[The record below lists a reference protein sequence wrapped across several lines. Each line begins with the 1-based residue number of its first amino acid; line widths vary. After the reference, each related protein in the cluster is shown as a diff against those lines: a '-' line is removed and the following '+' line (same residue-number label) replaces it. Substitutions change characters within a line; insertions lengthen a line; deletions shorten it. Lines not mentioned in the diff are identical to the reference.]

1 MNDELKE
8 KLSLLTELIKLAKTD
23 KDLRQ
28 SEFEFLF
35 AIAKQLE
42 VSESDFK
49 SLFDNYIEFTPP
61 KNEFERIVQF
71 QRLVLLMNVD
81 RNVTEIELN
90 HVRQIGIR
98 MGLSPQATNEVLEAM
113 NTHENGMIPPEI
125 LIGIFKKQ
133 HN

>member
-1 MNDELKE
+1 MNEHHKE

-23 KDLRQ
+23 KELRQ
-28 SEFEFLF
+28 SEFDFLY

-42 VSESDFK
+42 VSDADFK
-49 SLFDNYIEFTPP
+49 DLFDKSIEFTPP

-81 RNVTEIELN
+81 RSVTEIELN
-90 HVRQIGIR
+90 HVREIGIR

-113 NTHENGMIPPEI
+113 NTHENGMLPPEV